1 MITEDEIQRLRN
13 LLKLEQHEQEQ
24 KWISKGTDYK
34 QLRNEGVLL
43 YPIHITKRRFGFA
56 DYPVLEF
63 SFSYVLSN
71 PSFRSGAPVALFDE
85 ETREHINGS
94 LISLSEYRG
103 EILLYTHDFPD
114 FTENK
119 NIGIRLTPDTR
130 SFDQM
135 HGVLKRIDKNENPEL
150 TKKFEII
157 HGIQSLSSQP
167 SVEITEWYNQ
177 GLNPS
182 QQKTVEAI
190 LGESLISIVHGP
202 PGTGK
207 TTTLIEAIRQLVKR
221 DKKIIVA
228 APSNAAVDHLAE
240 GLLKS
245 DLKIIRL
252 GNTLKARES
261 IWKFTPEGI
270 LSQPDL
276 AKQLKKLRI
285 RADEY
290 RRMAGQYKRNFGKEE
305 REQRYLLQKEVKAIR
320 GEIQQLSELFLHRE
334 LKEAHVVLGT
344 PIGLRDKL
352 IYDISF
358 DYFFLDE
365 AAQCLEPLA
374 WVGADLAK
382 NLVLAG
388 DPFQLPPTVLSEK
401 AEKDGLSIS
410 ILEQAFNT
418 NLEKHL
424 LTIQYRMPPEIIGF
438 SSMYFYNNE
447 LKSNKETA
455 DIEDPLIFID
465 TAGADF
471 AETKEDDGSI
481 HNERELEIIE
491 KLLPEWKKAVESISF
506 VSPYAGQVARAHKLF
521 PDIRTST
528 IDAYQGQE
536 DEMIILSL
544 VRSNPNGHIGFLSDY
559 RRMNV
564 ALTRAQRKLVIIG
577 DSATLGNDDFYRQF
591 LDYLE
596 RVNGYK
602 SVFEFLSL

>member
-1 MITEDEIQRLRN
+1 MTIEDEIQRLRN

-24 KWISKGTDYK
+24 KWLTKGSDYK
-34 QLRNEGVLL
+34 QLRSEGVLL
-43 YPIHITKRRFGFA
+43 YPIHINKRRFGFA

-63 SFSYVLSN
+63 SFSYTISN
-71 PSFRSGAPVALFDE
+71 PSFRSGVPVALFDGE
-85 ETREHINGS
+85 SGEHINGS

-103 EILLYTHDFPD
+103 EIILYTHDFPD
-114 FTENK
+114 FIENK

-135 HGVLKRIDKNENPEL
+135 HGVMKRIEKNENPEL
-150 TKKFEII
+150 TKKFEVI
-157 HGIQSLSSQP
+157 HGIQAFTAPP
-167 SVEITEWYNQ
+167 SAEITEWFNK
-177 GLNPS
+177 GLNLS
-182 QQKTVEAI
+182 QQHAVAAI

-207 TTTLIEAIRQLVKR
+207 TTTLLEAIQQLVKR
-221 DKKIIVA
+221 DKKIVVS

-252 GNTLKARES
+252 GNTLKAKES

-290 RRMAGQYKRNFGKEE
+290 RRMAGQYKRQFGKEE
-305 REQRYLLQKEVKAIR
+305 REQRNLLHREVKAIR
-320 GEIQQLSELFLHRE
+320 SEIQQLSELYLHRE

-352 IYDISF
+352 IYDIDF

-374 WVGADLAK
+374 WVGADLAT

-388 DPFQLPPTVLSEK
+388 DPFQLPPTVLSEQ
-401 AEKDGLSIS
+401 AEKEGLSVS

-438 SSMYFYNNE
+438 SSQYFYENA
-447 LKSNKETA
+447 LKSFKETS
-455 DIEDPLIFID
+455 DVEEPLVFID

-471 AETKEDDGSI
+471 SETKEDDGSI

-491 KLLPEWKKAVESISF
+491 KLLPEWKQVVKSISF
-506 VSPYAGQVARAHKLF
+506 ISPYAGQVAKAHKLL
-521 PDIRTST
+521 PDIRIST
-528 IDAYQGQE
+528 IDSYQGQE

-544 VRSNPNGHIGFLSDY
+544 VRSNQNGTIGFLSDY

-564 ALTRAQRKLVIIG
+564 ALTRAQRKLVVIG

-591 LDYLE
+591 LDYVE
-596 RVNGYK
+596 SVNGYK

>member
-1 MITEDEIQRLRN
+1 MTKEDEIQRLRG
-13 LLKLEQHEQEQ
+13 LLKMEQHEQEQ
-24 KWISKGTDYK
+24 KWLSKGTDYK
-34 QLRNEGVLL
+34 QLRSEGVLL
-43 YPIHITKRRFGFA
+43 YPIHVNKRRFGFA

-63 SFSYVLSN
+63 SFSYTLSN
-71 PSFRSGAPVALFDE
+71 PSFRSGAPVALFDG
-85 ETREHINGS
+85 ETGDHINGS

-114 FTENK
+114 FIENK

-135 HGVLKRIDKNENPEL
+135 HGVLKRIEKNENPEL

-157 HGIQSLSSQP
+157 HGIQELSVQP
-167 SVEITEWYNQ
+167 AEEITEWINQ

-182 QQKTVEAI
+182 QKKAVGEI
-190 LGESLISIVHGP
+190 LSAQLISIVHGP

-207 TTTLIEAIRQLVKR
+207 TTTLIEAIHQLVKR
-221 DKKIIVA
+221 EKKIIVA

-252 GNTLKARES
+252 GNTLKAKES

-270 LSQPDL
+270 LSQPEL

-290 RRMAGQYKRNFGKEE
+290 RRMAGQYKRKFGKEE
-305 REQRYLLQKEVKAIR
+305 REQRNLLYKEVKSIR
-320 GEIQQLSELFLHRE
+320 SEIQQLSELYLHRE
-334 LKEAHVVLGT
+334 LKEAQVVLGT

-352 IYDISF
+352 IYDIAF

-388 DPFQLPPTVLSEK
+388 DPFQLPPTVLSDQ
-401 AEKDGLSIS
+401 AEKEGLSIS
-410 ILEQAFNT
+410 MLEQAFTT

-438 SSMYFYNNE
+438 SSQYFYNSA

-455 DIEDPLIFID
+455 DLEDPLLFID

-471 AETKEDDGSI
+471 TETKEDDGSI
-481 HNERELEIIE
+481 SNERELEIIQ
-491 KLLPEWKKAVESISF
+491 KLLPEWKKTIKSISF
-506 VSPYAGQVARAHKLF
+506 ISPYAGQVAKAHKLLA
-521 PDIRTST
+521 DIRIST
-528 IDAYQGQE
+528 IDSYQGQE

-544 VRSNPNGHIGFLSDY
+544 VRSNTNGNIGFLSDY

-564 ALTRAQRKLVIIG
+564 ALTRAQRKLVVIG

-591 LDYLE
+591 LDYVE
-596 RVNGYK
+596 SINGYR